1 MVKAIIGRKG
11 SGKTKLLIDEINST
25 VKTAKGD
32 VVCIEKNNALT
43 FSLSHRVRLISASE
57 YSVEGAEKLIGFV
70 CGILAANYDVSDI
83 FIDSILKILGK
94 DQDKLVDVFETFSA
108 LSEKI
113 GVNFTVTVSMDA
125 SELPEELNKY
135 CA

>member
-11 SGKTKLLIDEINST
+11 SGKTKMLIDEINST

-32 VVCIEKNNALT
+32 VVCIEKNAVLT
-43 FSLSHRVRLISASE
+43 FNISHRVRLVNTSD
-57 YSVEGAEKLIGFV
+57 YVVQGADALIGFV

-94 DQDKLVDVFETFSA
+94 DQDKLVQVFETFTA
-108 LSEKI
+108 LSEKN

-125 SELPEELNKY
+125 SETPDGLKKY